1 MRLFRLAALAAFF
14 LTAPA
19 FAQTSA
25 TPVVPGSLSQ
35 IGCSPGITTC
45 YQPYLQAIAGTQ
57 TPVTITSATPLTI
70 PAKATVAVI
79 TVQGSNN
86 TSGVCAYWRDDGM
99 APTTTTGNAMSVSS
113 PPFVYA
119 VKGLPIQ
126 FIQAS
131 GATCTLNVAYYG

>member
-57 TPVTITSATPLTI
+57 TPVTITSATPRTI

-79 TVQGSNN
+79 TVQG
-86 TSGVCAYWRDDGM
+86 
-99 APTTTTGNAMSVSS
+99 
-113 PPFVYA
+113 
-119 VKGLPIQ
+119 LPIQ

-131 GATCTLNVAYYG
+131 NATCTLNVAYYG